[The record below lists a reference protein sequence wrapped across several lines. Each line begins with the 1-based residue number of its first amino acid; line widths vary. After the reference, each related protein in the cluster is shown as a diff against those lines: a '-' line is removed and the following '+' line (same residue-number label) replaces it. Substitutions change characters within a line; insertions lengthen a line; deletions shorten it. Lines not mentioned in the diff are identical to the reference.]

1 MFKLRLLVALT
12 IWWLF
17 LFFNVER
24 MDSTLNLTPVVY
36 VLVPVAAVMTV
47 LIKQISTK
55 NALYTIAPALI
66 VYAVMKRLLGFT
78 LLERSLAV
86 TFTEMTSIVITLL
99 LVREV
104 LIALQDFEDTID
116 HITFRQLG
124 LPPRVYESPDAEDLY
139 REVKR
144 SRRFQHPLSL
154 LVIKPQLDASSVR
167 LNDLMLDL
175 QRAMSARYFQARLV
189 KFLSEELRDTD
200 LVAID
205 GDDFVVL
212 LPETSEQD
220 ASDILGRLGRQ
231 AYHELGIDLAAG
243 LASFPD
249 QALTFTALMEAAR
262 RSAGD
267 AES

>member
-1 MFKLRLLVALT
+1 
-12 IWWLF
+12 
-17 LFFNVER
+17 
-24 MDSTLNLTPVVY
+24 
-36 VLVPVAAVMTV
+36 
-47 LIKQISTK
+47 
-55 NALYTIAPALI
+55 
-66 VYAVMKRLLGFT
+66 
-78 LLERSLAV
+78 
-86 TFTEMTSIVITLL
+86 
-99 LVREV
+99 
-104 LIALQDFEDTID
+104 
-116 HITFRQLG
+116 RQLG

-154 LVIKPQLDASSVR
+154 LVIKPRLDPTSVR

-212 LPETSEQD
+212 LPETAERD
-220 ASDILGRLGRQ
+220 ASDLLERLSRQ
-231 AYHELGIDLAAG
+231 AYQELGIDLAAG

-267 AES
+267 AESVLIPAQPNNRGTTSSGVRRAET